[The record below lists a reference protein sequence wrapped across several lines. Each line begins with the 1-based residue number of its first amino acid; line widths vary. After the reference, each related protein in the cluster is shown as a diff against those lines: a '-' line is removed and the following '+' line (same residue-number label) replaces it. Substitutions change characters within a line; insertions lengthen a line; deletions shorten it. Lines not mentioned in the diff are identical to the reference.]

1 MAMNSLAKS
10 LLIKGEFIKKYK
22 HIKNMLDNDQIPME
36 HKLAYEL
43 AMITLTSKQCN
54 EPYEKLLS
62 DYLGLI
68 NCEQKHGW
76 DGQDSKDNPTEFYEY
91 KPSSD
96 TKSPKA
102 TINDDSESK
111 IAKCELVTTT
121 EGQKGWMILAGIDK
135 TEFKFNVIYKFPL
148 EIYTEDRRKYLAKT
162 MEKNKKQMGEKQTR
176 ITYAI
181 SAKKSIDLCRQFN
194 KEYYVW
200 NSQEDSKLE

>member
-1 MAMNSLAKS
+1 MNSLAKP
-10 LLIKGEFIKKYK
+10 LIVNEAYINKYK
-22 HIKNMLDNDQIPME
+22 HIKDMLDTEQIPLE

-62 DYLGLI
+62 DYLGI
-68 NCEQKHGW
+68 MNCEQKHGW

-91 KPSSD
+91 KPSAAN
-96 TKSPKA
+96 SPTG
-102 TINDDSESK
+102 TINDDSEAK

-121 EGQKGWMILAGIDK
+121 AGQKGWMILAAIDK
-135 TEFKFNVIYKFPL
+135 TDFKFKVIYKFPL

-181 SAKKSIDLCRQFN
+181 TAKKSIDLCRVFN

-200 NSQEDSKLE
+200 NSPAILKLE